1 MQELRAH
8 DKIPLRSSR
17 YPSVRI
23 QAHAIVPQLPHHA
36 LSFVKPDSIKPS
48 RQDAVHR
55 ALTKS
60 NCNHMGNCSKDFR
73 EKSAMS
79 SDL

>member
-55 ALTKS
+55 ALTILVERLCFDRYKID
-60 NCNHMGNCSKDFR
+60 NIENHR
-73 EKSAMS
+73 
-79 SDL
+79 